1 MRRRVF
7 HICAFCCGLL
17 VGSVASLLAF
27 LTFQL
32 GPRRM
37 AKVLLL
43 LLGSINQFPI
53 KGFIG
58 FVLFFAFFYTL
69 GTVEAETSK
78 LRPNRRY
85 AISGALGAGLAAALI
100 AIIATLIHFA
110 PLLKAMDPEIGSG
123 LAELALI
130 SLLAVLPFAARH
142 FTMEIEPGLG
152 YCHHCGYD
160 VRTIDSTQCP
170 ECGEPIISSVSVK
183 AVRNE
188 RDLVELEHSRFA
200 IVYLRHSEERLEEES
215 WVKFIRNMRKNVE
228 KFPDA
233 DVYEVDV
240 VQPLIKQWLDSPSRG
255 QQLDT
260 SDRVAFMA
268 RGVILWTASRF
279 TASYYLGCGAD
290 LLPRLME
297 HQQEQPP
304 SPPAHFPNSF
314 KKSACIGRPSSLIF
328 PYKH

>member
-1 MRRRVF
+1 MGRV
-7 HICAFCCGLL
+7 L
-17 VGSVASLLAF
+17 F
-27 LTFQL
+27 LI
-32 GPRRM
+32 
-37 AKVLLL
+37 
-43 LLGSINQFPI
+43 LGSINQFPI

-69 GTVEAETSK
+69 GTVQAETSK

-85 AISGALGAGLAAALI
+85 AISGALGAGLALVII
-100 AIIATLIHFA
+100 AIITTLFHFE
-110 PLLKAMDPEIGSG
+110 PLLKAMDPEIGRALG
-123 LAELALI
+123 EIALI
-130 SLLAVLPFAARH
+130 GGMSVLPFAARH
-142 FTMEIEPGLG
+142 FAMEIEPSLG

-160 VRTIDSTQCP
+160 VRIIDSRQCP
-170 ECGEPIISSVSVK
+170 ECGEPIISSVLVN

-215 WVKFIRNMRKNVE
+215 WVKFIRHMRKNIE

-240 VQPLIKQWLDSPSRG
+240 TQPLIKQWLDSPSRG
-255 QQLDT
+255 QQLDA

-290 LLPRLME
+290 LLRRLME
-297 HQQEQPP
+297 HQQEQSP

-314 KKSACIGRPSSLIF
+314 KKSPCIGRPSSLLF